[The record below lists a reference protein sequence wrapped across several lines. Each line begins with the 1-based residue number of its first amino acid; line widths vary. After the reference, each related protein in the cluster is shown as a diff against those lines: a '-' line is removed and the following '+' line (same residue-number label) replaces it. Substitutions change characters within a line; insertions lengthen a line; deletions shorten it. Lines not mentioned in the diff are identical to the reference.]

1 MISGERER
9 DGTLFS
15 RYINE
20 IHSKLLCNWPE
31 KLSFGLNT
39 QRLNRVQAESSVVQH
54 SPGSNTVRS
63 QWRAITDRVESP
75 LAGRL
80 GLMNAADHQWP
91 NSSATYYHLIQAEWR
106 TFSHC
111 LDLHLSSTK
120 PHSREEGLFCVCS
133 LLSGEFCEA
142 SASSM
147 ELQSLTGRSSVN
159 GASSFF

>member
-1 MISGERER
+1 MKFIQNSYAIDQKNYRLDWIRSDWIECRQRVALCSTRQGVTPSDLSG
-9 DGTLFS
+9 GQSL
-15 RYINE
+15 I
-20 IHSKLLCNWPE
+20 
-31 KLSFGLNT
+31 
-39 QRLNRVQAESSVVQH
+39 
-54 SPGSNTVRS
+54 
-63 QWRAITDRVESP
+63 VESP